1 MKNKD
6 RRKNEFGKENVKIMK
21 NNNRIW
27 KKAMA
32 LLLSAGLI
40 SGCGNSVSEAEN
52 AEVESE
58 VAAVSQMDAATV
70 AGKEDT
76 NNGDTF
82 KVVCTIFP
90 EYDWVKELVGEL
102 SDNYEITM
110 LLDNGTDLHS
120 YQPTVEDTI
129 SILRGL
135 KERFEIHHGV
145 RITDNALIACATLSE
160 RYISDRFLP
169 DKAIDLMD
177 EAAEII
183 RT

>member
-76 NNGDTF
+76 NNGEAPAGVPGTLP
-82 KVVCTIFP
+82 CTPFYQFP
-90 EYDWVKELVGEL
+90 
-102 SDNYEITM
+102 SD
-110 LLDNGTDLHS
+110 
-120 YQPTVEDTI
+120 
-129 SILRGL
+129 
-135 KERFEIHHGV
+135 
-145 RITDNALIACATLSE
+145 
-160 RYISDRFLP
+160 
-169 DKAIDLMD
+169 
-177 EAAEII
+177 
-183 RT
+183 